1 MLPQMLQHL
10 IMAIIINHQ
19 SDRLKITTH
28 NNGDRLE
35 EIDC

>member
-19 SDRLKITTH
+19 SDRSIIHPKR
-28 NNGDRLE
+28 DRLY
-35 EIDC
+35 EIDY